1 MILKCEFELQVSA
14 EFLPN
19 LGKRQEKLQ
28 QQNKVN
34 EINEGNAMIKDN
46 KTEYTGSPEHIA
58 KTVTFSIDNIL
69 RKFTR

>member
-19 LGKRQEKLQ
+19 LGKEKLQ

-34 EINEGNAMIKDN
+34 EIIEGNAMVKDS
-46 KTEYTGSPEHIA
+46 KTEYTGSPGHIA